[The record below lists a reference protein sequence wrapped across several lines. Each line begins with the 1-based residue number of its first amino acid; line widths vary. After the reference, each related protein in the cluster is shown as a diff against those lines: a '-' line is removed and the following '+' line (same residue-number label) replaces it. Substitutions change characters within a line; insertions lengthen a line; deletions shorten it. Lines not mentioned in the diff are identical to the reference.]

1 MVEFR
6 SIYTLQFSTIDYN
19 PVLYS
24 RLYGT
29 IHNTVQDN
37 TVLFSTIQTIPIQ
50 YRTVLQSTKQNKT
63 TQYSFNTINVKL
75 ETLNTALK
83 KYCRPIWTYGSAR
96 VEPAIP
102 MCQASL
108 LTTGLG
114 RQSQQTNNNMLYL

>member
-1 MVEFR
+1 MQYGRVQIN
-6 SIYTLQFSTIDYN
+6 IYTTVQYNRLQYSTVQSIIWYN
-19 PVLYS
+19 TQYS
-24 RLYGT
+24 TRQYSTLQY
-29 IHNTVQDN
+29 NTVQN
-37 TVLFSTIQTIPIQ
+37 STVE
-50 YRTVLQSTKQNKT
+50 YKT

-102 MCQASL
+102 MCQAPL

>member
-1 MVEFR
+1 MQYGRVQIN
-6 SIYTLQFSTIDYN
+6 IYTTVQYNRLQYSTVQSIIWYN
-19 PVLYS
+19 TQYS
-24 RLYGT
+24 TRQYSTLQYNT
-29 IHNTVQDN
+29 DHSNTVQN
-37 TVLFSTIQTIPIQ
+37 STVE
-50 YRTVLQSTKQNKT
+50 YKT

-83 KYCRPIWTYGSAR
+83 KYCRPIWTYGSVR